1 VRGFNQYDLKDNLN
15 HNLFISFGVAP
26 AMTRSNFRKPRKP
39 GLVRIA
45 SQDGKFQIQG
55 LNQWHNY
62 WRDPYHL
69 MLALPWSGFFGS
81 IAVGYVLLNLMFA
94 VMYVLGGDC
103 LNGARPG
110 NLEDA
115 FFFSVQTFA
124 SIGYGA
130 ISPKTPYANVIVTLE
145 AIMSLWVIALVTG
158 LVFARFSRP
167 SARVIFSRHVLI
179 TPHNG
184 VPTLMLRT
192 ANQRRNQILEAEA
205 QVFLTRDERTL
216 EGNSL
221 RRFYLL
227 DLSRSRTPS
236 FALSWNIMHSIDET
250 SPLYG
255 LTHEDLVASQSQL
268 IVSVR
273 GIDETVNYNI
283 NARHIYG
290 VYDLL
295 WDHYFMDVIHIDENG
310 DRYIDYSNFHGV
322 KPL

>member
-1 VRGFNQYDLKDNLN
+1 MK
-15 HNLFISFGVAP
+15 
-26 AMTRSNFRKPRKP
+26 RSSSRRRHKP
-39 GLVRIA
+39 VRIS

-55 LNQWHNY
+55 LNQWYNY
-62 WRDPYHL
+62 WNDPYHF

-81 IAVGYVLLNLMFA
+81 IAVGYVLLNAVFA
-94 VMYVLGGDC
+94 LLYLLGGDC
-103 LNGARPG
+103 LNGARAG
-110 NLEDA
+110 SFEDA
-115 FFFSVQTFA
+115 FSFSVQTFA

-130 ISPKTPYANVIVTLE
+130 IAPKTSYANLIVTLE
-145 AIMSLWVIALVTG
+145 AIMSLLTMALVTG
-158 LVFARFSRP
+158 LTFARFSRP
-167 SARVIFSRHVLI
+167 TARVTFSQHALI

-184 VPTLMLRT
+184 VPTLIFRT

-216 EGNSL
+216 EGASL

-227 DLSRSRTPS
+227 DLARSRTPS
-236 FALSWNIMHSIDET
+236 FALSWNIMHPIDEK

-255 LTHEDLVASQSQL
+255 MTQEDLIASQAQL

-295 WDHYFMDVIHIDENG
+295 WDHHFADIIHVDGFG
-310 DRYIDYSNFHGV
+310 DRYIDYTHFHTV
-322 KPL
+322 KPIVAPPPPGSEARS

>member
-1 VRGFNQYDLKDNLN
+1 
-15 HNLFISFGVAP
+15 
-26 AMTRSNFRKPRKP
+26 MTRSNFRRLRKP
-39 GLVRIA
+39 GLVRIS
-45 SQDGKFQIQG
+45 SQEGKFQIQG

-69 MLALPWSGFFGS
+69 MLALPWAGFFGS

-130 ISPKTPYANVIVTLE
+130 ISPKTSYANTIVTLE
-145 AIMSLWVIALVTG
+145 AIMSLWVMALVTG

-179 TPHNG
+179 APHNG
-184 VPTLMLRT
+184 VLTLMMRT

-205 QVFLTRDERTL
+205 QVFLTRDEQTL
-216 EGNSL
+216 EGNNL

-236 FALSWNIMHSIDET
+236 FALSWNIMHSIDEN

-295 WDHYFMDVIHIDENG
+295 WDHYFMDVIHVDDHG
-310 DRYIDYSNFHGV
+310 DRYIDYSHFHGV

>member
-1 VRGFNQYDLKDNLN
+1 MIHSDLNP
-15 HNLFISFGVAP
+15 FIRSGVTP
-26 AMTRSNFRKPRKP
+26 AMTRSKLRRPRKP
-39 GLVRIA
+39 GLVRIS

-81 IAVGYVLLNLMFA
+81 IAVGYVLLNLLFA
-94 VMYVLGGDC
+94 VMYLLGGDC

-110 NLEDA
+110 SLEDA

-124 SIGYGA
+124 SIGYGV
-130 ISPKTPYANVIVTLE
+130 ISPKTPYANVIVTIE
-145 AIMSLWVIALVTG
+145 AIMSLWVMALVTG
-158 LVFARFSRP
+158 LAFARFSRP

-236 FALSWNIMHSIDET
+236 FALSWNIMHSIDEN

-255 LTHEDLVASQSQL
+255 FTHEDLVQSQSQL

-295 WDHYFMDVIHIDENG
+295 WDHQFMDVIHLDENG

-322 KPL
+322 KPIQASSDTP